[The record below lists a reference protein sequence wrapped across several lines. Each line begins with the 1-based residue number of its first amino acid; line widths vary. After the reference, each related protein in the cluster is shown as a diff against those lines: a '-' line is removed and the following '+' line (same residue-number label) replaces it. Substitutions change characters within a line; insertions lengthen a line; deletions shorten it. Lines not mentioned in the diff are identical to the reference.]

1 MRAAARRVKGEL
13 QAILGEDVNDQG
25 MPTHRDAAGTG
36 RRPKLDDVAARVGLS
51 PATVSMVLSNTPGP
65 SAATRKRVLEAAAQ
79 LRYRPDR
86 AASLLASRRR
96 HLLGVMMDVRNSF
109 HAELVEELHAAAE
122 QVGYDLV
129 LSTLTRSRDEQRAV
143 ETLFDFR
150 CEALILLGP
159 EAPAA
164 RLVAL
169 DRQLPVVAIGRR
181 IPPGGVDVVRTADG
195 DGVGQAVDHLVGLGH
210 RTVAFIDGGKG
221 TIASDRRRG
230 YRRAMRRHRLGDHLR
245 VIPGGHTEAGAKL
258 AGQVLLGESDPPT
271 AVVAS
276 NDRCAVGLLDA
287 LNRSA
292 VDVPGFVSVVGY
304 DDSAWSRLAHV
315 NLTTVNQSTRQQA
328 EHAVAAAVERL
339 DNGRTAHREVVL
351 TPRLVVRGTTGPPR
365 PRGAEAVQ
373 GP

>member
-1 MRAAARRVKGEL
+1 M
-13 QAILGEDVNDQG
+13 NDQG
-25 MPTHRDAAGTG
+25 SAAGGDAAVRG
-36 RRPKLDDVAARVGLS
+36 RRPKLEDVAARVGLS

-96 HLLGVMMDVRNSF
+96 HLLGVMMDVRNTF
-109 HAELVEELHAAAE
+109 HAELVEDLHAAAE
-122 QVGYDLV
+122 LVGYDLV

-159 EAPAA
+159 DAPAA

-169 DRQLPVVAIGRR
+169 GRQLPVVAIGRR
-181 IPPGGVDVVRTADG
+181 IRADGVDVVRTADG

-210 RTVAFIDGGKG
+210 RAVAFVDGGRG

-230 YRRAMRRHRLGDHLR
+230 YRNAMRRHRLGDHVR
-245 VIPGGHTEAGAKL
+245 VIPGDHTEEAGRRVA
-258 AGQVLLGESDPPT
+258 QVLLGEGDPPS
-271 AVVAS
+271 AVMTS

-287 LNRSA
+287 LNRA
-292 VDVPGFVSVVGY
+292 GVGVPGFVSVVGY
-304 DDSAWSRLAHV
+304 DDSVLSRLVHV
-315 NLTTVNQSTRQQA
+315 NLTTVNQDTRQQA
-328 EHAVAAAVERL
+328 EHAVAVAVERL

-351 TPRLVVRGTTGPPR
+351 TPHLVVRGTTGPPR
-365 PRGAEAVQ
+365 PHA
-373 GP
+373 